1 MSYIHQN
8 FMGDFQEIGKSGI
21 IYEQININR
30 SPELLIYRN
39 IREVPEHAYRIQ
51 KHCHDVFEILYPQ
64 TNPISMWLN
73 GKEIMIQPKEAFIIN
88 PGTVHSPGTP
98 NHITHVDTYIFFV
111 KESALKF
118 INKDIVFKE
127 DSIPYDTIHKS
138 LDLLIE
144 AYHQG
149 NEMQVNGSLMYFLG
163 TLEKEGY
170 LIETKPIIQKR
181 IIRVL
186 NYVEEHYHDCNLSPY
201 DIARNENVS
210 YSHFSRE
217 FKNTLGVS
225 FKSYVTNLRL
235 KHSLHDLQYTNL
247 SITDI
252 AMNNGFSDVQA
263 LIRVSHKIIQ
273 MSPSKYRERFL

>member
-1 MSYIHQN
+1 
-8 FMGDFQEIGKSGI
+8 MGDIQEIGKTGI
-21 IYEQININR
+21 IYEQINIDH
-30 SPELLIYRN
+30 SPDLLIYRN
-39 IREVPEHAYRIQ
+39 IKEVPDYAYRIQ
-51 KHCHDVFEILYPQ
+51 KHCHDVIEILYPQ

-73 GKEIMIQPKEAFIIN
+73 GKEILIQPKEVFIIN

-98 NHITHVDTYIFFV
+98 DHITHVDTYIFFI
-111 KESALKF
+111 KESAFDFL
-118 INKDIVFKE
+118 NKDIVFKE
-127 DSIPYDTIHKS
+127 NVISHGTIQKS
-138 LDLLIE
+138 LELMID
-144 AYHQG
+144 AYDDG

-163 TLEKEGY
+163 SLERIGY
-170 LIETKPIIQKR
+170 LTETKPIVQKR

-186 NYVEEHYHDCNLSPY
+186 NYIEEHYHDCNLSPY
-201 DIARNENVS
+201 DIASQEHIS

-225 FKSYVTNLRL
+225 FKSYLTHLRL
-235 KHSLHDLQYTNL
+235 KHALHDLQYTDF

-263 LIRVSHKIIQ
+263 LIRVSHKVIK